1 MDGFWTLT
9 EAPSQDESYHLAV
22 LQQSPVLQD
31 TAQFEFRKNGEIY
44 VYHLDTDEVTVEK
57 DILELTA
64 QEVTKHWDK
73 VQIAVRKEIRSFF
86 DLDTFFP
93 VPKSTVPNEMSSK
106 WVFRWKVVGGEKV
119 VKARLT
125 IRGFEDRE
133 AESLATYAGTTSRWG
148 QRLISSLAAQHQW
161 VLLSADVSTAFL
173 QGLSFAEL
181 SKLTGEPERVV
192 SFKPPKNYESFF
204 RELPGL
210 SALNFDTHTLR
221 MKKCV
226 YGLKDAPR
234 AWRKRLD
241 QVLVGH
247 GLKAL
252 AVDAAVYSSHDK
264 SGNLNLCLSCHVD
277 DLKICGEK
285 ATVAALL
292 ACLGVSSAS

>member
-226 YGLKDAPR
+226 CTGSKMP
-234 AWRKRLD
+234 
-241 QVLVGH
+241 LVPG
-247 GLKAL
+247 
-252 AVDAAVYSSHDK
+252 
-264 SGNLNLCLSCHVD
+264 
-277 DLKICGEK
+277 
-285 ATVAALL
+285 
-292 ACLGVSSAS
+292 ASVWTKCSLVTGSRHLQ